1 MAYKV
6 VLLAGDGTGPE
17 VMREGVKVLEAAQ
30 DAYGLSFDLIP
41 FPCGGQY
48 YLDSGEEWPA
58 EAFPSCKAADAIL
71 LGAVGH
77 PDARLP
83 NGDLAGANVIFGLRF
98 GLDLYANVRPVKL
111 YPGVAHKIHDEFKQV
126 WRHDLVDFVVVREN
140 TEGLYTP
147 ARGTLSR
154 GGTDEVAVDSRVVT
168 RKGAERVIRFAFE
181 LAVRRGGAPKDRK
194 HRVTC
199 VDKSNVLAGDR
210 LWRAVYDEVAA
221 KYPGVERDYAY
232 IDAFTQW
239 IVRSPEA
246 YDVAV
251 APNEFGDIATDLA
264 AVLQGGM
271 GIAAGGNIGDEHA
284 MFEPIHGSSPKHA
297 GQDKVNP
304 IAMILAVQMMLDWLG
319 ARKADPALVN
329 AAKAVEAAVASVLEE
344 GKVLTYD
351 LGGTAK
357 CSEVGSAVAARMPPP
372 KKRSKVK

>member
-1 MAYKV
+1 MAYRI

-17 VMREGVKVLEAAQ
+17 VMREGVKVLKAVE
-30 DAYGLSFDLIP
+30 DAYGLSFTLVP
-41 FPCGGQY
+41 YPCGGQY

-58 EAFPSCKAADAIL
+58 EAFQSCKAADAIL

-111 YPGVAHKIHDEFKQV
+111 YPGVSHKIHDEFKQV
-126 WRHDLVDFVVVREN
+126 WRHNLVDFVVVREN

-154 GGTDEVAVDSRVVT
+154 GGTDELAVDSRVIT
-168 RKGAERVIRFAFE
+168 RKGSERVIRFAFN
-181 LAVRRGGAPKDRK
+181 LAMNRGGAPKDRK

-210 LWRAVYDEVAA
+210 MFRAIYEEIA
-221 KYPGVERDYAY
+221 KAYPKVERDYAY

-271 GIAAGGNIGDEHA
+271 GIAAGGNIGDNHA
-284 MFEPIHGSSPKHA
+284 MFEPIHGSTPKYA

-319 ARKADPALVN
+319 TRKSDAKLVA
-329 AAKAVEAAVASVLEE
+329 AAKGVEAAVASVLAK
-344 GKVLTYD
+344 GSVRTYD

-357 CSEVGSAVAARMPPP
+357 CSEVGSAVAAAVAPP
-372 KKRSKVK
+372 KRKKR

>member
-1 MAYKV
+1 MAYKI

-17 VMREGVKVLEAAQ
+17 VMREGLKVLKAAG
-30 DAYGLSFDLIP
+30 DAHALSFDLLP
-41 FPCGGQY
+41 YPCGGEY
-48 YLDSGEEWPA
+48 YLKTGDEWPK
-58 EAFPSCKAADAIL
+58 EAFPSCKTADAIL

-83 NGDLAGANVIFGLRF
+83 NGDLAGAGVIFGLRF

-111 YPGVAHKIHDEFKQV
+111 YPGVLHKLHDEFRQV
-126 WRHDLVDFVVVREN
+126 WRPDLVDFVVVREN

-154 GGTDEVAVDSRVVT
+154 GGTDEVAIDSRVIT

-181 LAVRRGGAPKDRK
+181 LAVHRQGAPKDGK

-210 LWRAVYDEVAA
+210 LFRAVYEEIAA
-221 KYPGVERDYAY
+221 KYPQVERDYAY

-239 IVRSPEA
+239 IVRSPEQ
-246 YDVAV
+246 YDVCV

-264 AVLQGGM
+264 SVLQGGM
-271 GIAAGGNIGDEHA
+271 GVAAGGNIGDHHA
-284 MFEPIHGSSPKHA
+284 MFEPIHGSAPKHA
-297 GQDKVNP
+297 GQDKVDP

-319 ARKADPALVN
+319 TRKSDPKLGA
-329 AAKAVEAAVASVLEE
+329 AAKGVEAAVADVLRE

-357 CSEVGSAVAARMPPP
+357 CSEVGDAVAARVAA
-372 KKRSKVK
+372 KT

>member
-1 MAYKV
+1 MAYKIIV
-6 VLLAGDGTGPE
+6 LAGDGTGPE
-17 VMREGVKVLEAAQ
+17 VMREGVKVMKAVQE
-30 DAYGLSFDLIP
+30 AYGASFDVVP
-41 FPCGGQY
+41 YPCGGQY
-48 YLDSGEEWPA
+48 YLESGEEWPA
-58 EAFPSCKAADAIL
+58 EAFQSCKAADAIL

-83 NGDLAGANVIFGLRF
+83 NGDLAGAGVVFGLRF

-111 YPGVAHKIHDEFKQV
+111 FPGVRHKVHDEFKQV
-126 WRHDLVDFVVVREN
+126 WQPDLVDFVVVREN

-154 GGTDEVAVDSRVVT
+154 GGTDELAVDSRVIT
-168 RKGAERVIRFAFE
+168 RKGANRVIRFAFD
-181 LAVRRGGAPKDRK
+181 LSMRRGGAPKDRK

-199 VDKSNVLAGDR
+199 VDKSNVTAGDR
-210 LWRAVYDEVAA
+210 LFRKVYDEIAA
-221 KYPGVERDYAY
+221 HYPKVERDYAY

-239 IVRSPEA
+239 IVRTPEN

-251 APNEFGDIATDLA
+251 APNEWGDIATDLA

-271 GIAAGGNIGDEHA
+271 GVAAGGNIGDAHA
-284 MFEPIHGSSPKHA
+284 MFEPIHGSTPKHA

-304 IAMILAVQMMLDWLG
+304 IAMVLAVQMMLDWLG
-319 ARKADPALVN
+319 ARRSDGKLVA
-329 AAKAVEAAVASVLEE
+329 AAKGLEAAVASVLAK

-357 CSEVGSAVAARMPPP
+357 CSEVGTEIAKAVAG
-372 KKRSKVK
+372 KG

>member
-1 MAYKV
+1 MAYKII
-6 VLLAGDGTGPE
+6 LLAGDGTGPE
-17 VMREGVKVLEAAQ
+17 VMREGVKVLKAVEG
-30 DAYGLSFDLIP
+30 AYGVSFAFVP
-41 FPCGGQY
+41 YPCGGQY

-58 EAFPSCKAADAIL
+58 EAFQSCKTADAIL

-111 YPGVAHKIHDEFKQV
+111 YPGVLHKIHDEFKQV
-126 WRHDLVDFVVVREN
+126 WQHNLVDFVVVREN

-154 GGTDEVAVDSRVVT
+154 GGTDEMAVDSRIIT
-168 RKGAERVIRFAFE
+168 RKGAERVVRFAFE
-181 LAVRRGGAPKDRK
+181 LAMRRGGAPKDRK

-199 VDKSNVLAGDR
+199 VDKSNVTAGDR
-210 LWRAVYDEVAA
+210 LFRAVFNEVAG
-221 KYPGVERDYAY
+221 KYPKVERDYAY

-239 IVRSPEA
+239 IIRSPEN

-271 GIAAGGNIGDEHA
+271 GIAAGGNIGDHHA

-319 ARKADPALVN
+319 TRKGDAKLTA
-329 AAKAVEAAVASVLEE
+329 AAKGVEAAVASVLKE
-344 GKVLTYD
+344 GKALTYD

-357 CSEVGSAVAARMPPP
+357 GSEVGSAIAAKLSPP
-372 KKRSKVK
+372 KKKR